1 MISGMPR
8 PGTGARGSS
17 RIRRWRSSTC
27 TWGSLSAVRRAVIS
41 ARVIGW
47 SRMMMASTSQTVSG
61 QVERFEHLVATL
73 EVPEQAL
80 DEAAR
85 GGRGDQLQAIAV
97 EHDLLVP
104 RRRGHE

>member
-1 MISGMPR
+1 LLPR
-8 PGTGARGSS
+8 SK
-17 RIRRWRSSTC
+17 
-27 TWGSLSAVRRAVIS
+27 
-41 ARVIGW
+41 
-47 SRMMMASTSQTVSG
+47 
-61 QVERFEHLVATL
+61 
-73 EVPEQAL
+73 VPEQAL